1 MLPCGPGTYRE
12 AVTNVSVSSLQKAQQ
27 CTPCPYGRYR
37 SFGKGKS
44 ADDCSLCPVGTY
56 ANVTGSQRES
66 DCQRCPAGMNAE
78 EPGMRLCKCINAASC
93 SYTRDGVVY
102 YEDGVDFYRET
113 VPFIGRW

>member
-12 AVTNVSVSSLQKAQQ
+12 AVSNVSVSSLEQAKA

-37 SFGKGKS
+37 SLDKGKS

-56 ANVTGSQRES
+56 ANVTGSTRES

-78 EPGMRLCKCINAASC
+78 EPGMRLCKCITPESC
-93 SYTRDGVVY
+93 GMVEDKKVY
-102 YEDGVDFYRET
+102 YKNKIDYYRET